1 MGAWL
6 QIGKRTVRGLG
17 LALTCALCAAAPSAR
32 FDAAVVKVVDGDSL
46 WLRPAGADQAV
57 EVRVQDIDAPEICQ
71 PWGRQAREALAER
84 VAGRTL
90 VVQPRGRDT
99 HGRLLAL
106 ISIGGE
112 NLGAWMVGEGH
123 AWSIRTRWDRGPLV
137 KEERMASALRRGL
150 WTEPNPVEPRAF
162 RRQHGPCVAGETGV
176 PATTPAPAPVATMPS
191 PARPTAAWRCDGRTR
206 CHQMTSCAEATYF
219 LRHCPQVEMD
229 GDRDGIPCEDQW
241 CR

>member
-1 MGAWL
+1 MRAWL
-6 QIGKRTVRGLG
+6 HIGTRTTWGFG
-17 LALTCALCAAAPSAR
+17 LALACALGAAAPAAR

-46 WLRPAGADQAV
+46 WLRPAGADKAV
-57 EVRVQDIDAPEICQ
+57 EVRIQDIDAPEICQ

-150 WTEPNPVEPRAF
+150 WIEPNPVEPRAF

-176 PATTPAPAPVATMPS
+176 PSAAP
-191 PARPTAAWRCDGRTR
+191 
-206 CHQMTSCAEATYF
+206 TSAHR
-219 LRHCPQVEMD
+219 L
-229 GDRDGIPCEDQW
+229 
-241 CR
+241 